1 MVWRL
6 LNFQIHDIFE
16 NMAIDES
23 IFQKTIKDR
32 KPPTIRF
39 YSSHP
44 EAISI
49 GYFQDIRKEVNIE
62 KCRKAGVDIV
72 RRITGGKAVFH
83 SHEITYCV
91 VAGNQEKTFPPD
103 IAGAYKVISRCIAR
117 GLAYLGIKAAL
128 AEGSRAGAGEEFKS
142 CCFSAPA
149 KSELLVGGRKICG
162 SAQLRKRDGFLQH
175 GSLLLAFDPARTA
188 SLLLPARTPE
198 QLEKLKRTVTAIN
211 EELTSPVDVQ
221 DVCLQLKK
229 GFTNELGIELAE
241 DTATAAEKNLMR
253 ELKKKYNDRSW
264 NIREKR
270 TYKAGCL
277 SP

>member
-62 KCRKAGVDIV
+62 KCRKAGVDVV

-117 GLAYLGIKAAL
+117 SLAYLGIKAVL
-128 AEGSRAGAGEEFKS
+128 AESGRVGAGEEFKS
-142 CCFSAPA
+142 CCFSVPA
-149 KSELLVGGRKICG
+149 RSELLVHGRKICG
-162 SAQLRKRDGFLQH
+162 SAQLRKKDGFLQH
-175 GSLLLAFDPARTA
+175 GSLLLTFDPAKTA

-198 QLEKLKRTVTAIN
+198 QLEKLKKAVTAIN
-211 EELTSPVDVQ
+211 EELISPVAVQ

-229 GFTNELGIELAE
+229 GFTDELGIELEE

-253 ELKKKYNDRSW
+253 ELKNKYNDGRW
-264 NIREKR
+264 NIKEKR

>member
-6 LNFQIHDIFE
+6 LNFQIYDIFE

-23 IFQKTIKDR
+23 VFQETIKNK

-44 EAISI
+44 AAISI
-49 GYFQDIRKEVNIE
+49 GYFQDVRKEVNVE
-62 KCRKAGVDIV
+62 KCRKAGIDVV

-83 SHEITYCV
+83 CDEITYCV
-91 VAGNQEKTFPPD
+91 VAGDQEKTFPPD

-117 GLAYLGIKAAL
+117 GLFYLGINADL
-128 AEGSRAGAGEEFKS
+128 AEGGRAGAGEEFKS
-142 CCFSAPA
+142 CCFSVPS

-162 SAQLRKRDGFLQH
+162 SAQVRKRGGFLQH
-175 GSLLLAFDPARTA
+175 GSLLLAFDPEKTA
-188 SLLLPARTPE
+188 SLLLPARAPK
-198 QLEKLKRTVTAIN
+198 QLEKLKKAVTAIN
-211 EELTSPVDVQ
+211 EELISPVDVQ

-229 GFTNELGIELAE
+229 GFTDELDIELVE
-241 DTATAAEKNLMR
+241 DTPTSAEKKLKL
-253 ELKKKYNDRSW
+253 ELKKKYNDVRW
-264 NIREKR
+264 IMKEKR
-270 TYKAGCL
+270 TYKTGCL